1 LFFEKFSLIVK
12 YTMDLVQKI
21 CDTDFPLRLISKRGE
36 IIMVNSKPECI
47 NYIEGG
53 WKTEIGLGVQDAIN
67 IFYPFKLSQG
77 IYITIFSCIFFL
89 LLNKMLKRR
98 DTESL

>member
-1 LFFEKFSLIVK
+1 
-12 YTMDLVQKI
+12 MDLVQKI

-47 NYIEGG
+47 KYIEGG

-67 IFYPFKLSQG
+67 IFYPLH
-77 IYITIFSCIFFL
+77 CIKYYVYKYSKY
-89 LLNKMLKRR
+89 N
-98 DTESL
+98 

>member
-1 LFFEKFSLIVK
+1 
-12 YTMDLVQKI
+12 MDLVQKI

-53 WKTEIGLGVQDAIN
+53 WKTEIGLGIQDAIN
-67 IFYPFKLSQG
+67 IFYPFKTS
-77 IYITIFSCIFFL
+77 FK
-89 LLNKMLKRR
+89 N
-98 DTESL
+98 SLFALYVLRISRS